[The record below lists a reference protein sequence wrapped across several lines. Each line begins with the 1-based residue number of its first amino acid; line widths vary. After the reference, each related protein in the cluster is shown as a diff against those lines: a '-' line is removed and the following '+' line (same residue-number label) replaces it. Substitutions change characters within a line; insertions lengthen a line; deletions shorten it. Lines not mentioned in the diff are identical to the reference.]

1 MALIVLLRGINVGGH
16 RAFRPK
22 LLAQELR
29 AFDVVNIGATGT
41 FVVRNPGSRA
51 HLRAALHSRLPATT
65 QFVFCEGRDLLQL
78 ATKIPFDEPSPDP
91 DVIRFVSFLGTASR
105 ARPSLPFTI
114 PQGRNWFVR
123 VTTLTKRLAL
133 GEYRR
138 HMKTIGYLGQLDTL
152 FGTLVTTR
160 SWTTVNAIVQTLE
173 ACGNTNQKNRS
184 PLTGRIAT
192 KRPSDRCN

>member
-22 LLAQELR
+22 LLAQTLS

-41 FVVRNPGSRA
+41 FVVRNPDSRA
-51 HLRAALHSRLPATT
+51 HLRAALRSKLPATT
-65 QFVFCEGRDLLQL
+65 EFVFCEGRDLLQL
-78 ATKIPFDEPSPDP
+78 ATKFPFDEPSPDP
-91 DVIRFVSFLGTASR
+91 GLIRFVSFLATGSR

-114 PQGRNWFVR
+114 PPGRDWFVR
-123 VTTLTKRLAL
+123 VTTLTNRLAV

-160 SWTTVNAIVQTLE
+160 SWATVNAIVQTL
-173 ACGNTNQKNRS
+173 AAAGRTNHERRS
-184 PLTGRIAT
+184 PLAGRIAT
-192 KRPSDRCN
+192 MSKPEGR

>member
-91 DVIRFVSFLGTASR
+91 GLVRFVSFLAAASR
-105 ARPSLPFTI
+105 ARPSLPVTI
-114 PQGRNWFVR
+114 PPGRDWFVR
-123 VTTLTKRLAL
+123 VTTLTNRLAV

-138 HMKTIGYLGQLDTL
+138 HMKTIGHLGQLDTL

-173 ACGNTNQKNRS
+173 ASDRTNHEKRS
-184 PLTGRIAT
+184 PLARRIAT
-192 KRPSDRCN
+192 KRPSQ